1 MIGWGEWSYNQAVTA
16 LHSVKVIPAPPGLPV
31 AHTPRSPDP
40 MRWMWR
46 TSMGLGVVGACAMY
60 GLFFGSL
67 SESAL
72 VVMVPPCIASI
83 AFGYA
88 GSKSR
93 RSRSPWSRLGVGATG
108 AVAAL
113 ASLVVFFA
121 VVWPSL

>member
-1 MIGWGEWSYNQAVTA
+1 MTA
-16 LHSVKVIPAPPGLPV
+16 LHSVKVIPAPPALPV

-46 TSMGLGVVGACAMY
+46 TSMGLGVLGACLIY
-60 GLFFGSL
+60 GLFFDAL

-72 VVMVPPCIASI
+72 IVIAPPWIAAI

-121 VVWPSL
+121 VVWPRL

>member
-1 MIGWGEWSYNQAVTA
+1 MTA
-16 LHSVKVIPAPPGLPV
+16 LRSLEVIPAPPRLPV

-46 TSMGLGVVGACAMY
+46 TSVGLGVLGACAMY

-88 GSKSR
+88 GSRSR